1 MRSAYVA
8 ALACVLSFSALAQ
21 TASPT
26 GPETTR
32 DRMKACNAQ
41 SKTQGLK
48 GAERKTFLS
57 GCLKGEASAAPVRPG
72 AGATPASPTS
82 TVGASRAPTASS
94 PSAAGRQPTSGQT
107 AERDRMKRCG
117 GEWRA
122 DKAAGKVPAGQTW
135 PKYWSACN
143 ARLKGG

>member
-1 MRSAYVA
+1 MRSACLA
-8 ALACVLSFSALAQ
+8 ALACVVSLSALAQ
-21 TASPT
+21 TPSPP
-26 GPETTR
+26 GAESPR

-41 SKTQGLK
+41 SKAQGLK
-48 GAERKTFLS
+48 GGERKTFLS
-57 GCLKGEASAAPVRPG
+57 GCLKGEASAAAVQPG
-72 AGATPASPTS
+72 APATPGSPTS
-82 TVGASRAPTASS
+82 TMGASRGPTASS
-94 PSAAGRQPTSGQT
+94 PSAAGRQPTSGQM

-117 GEWRA
+117 AEWRA